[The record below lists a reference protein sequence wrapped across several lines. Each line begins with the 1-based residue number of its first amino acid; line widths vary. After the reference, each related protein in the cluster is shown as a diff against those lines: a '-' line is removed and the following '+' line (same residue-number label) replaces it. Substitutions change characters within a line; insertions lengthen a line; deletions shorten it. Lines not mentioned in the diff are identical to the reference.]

1 MIVRLCLSIVV
12 LTIIGTAPLNSQ
24 TDRAERKRL
33 AAVLKSDP
41 AAPLRLAKLD
51 GKYRMLLRQIRVEEP
66 GDDLIIDRGSRT
78 VTTYR
83 GHKDLP
89 SGYWVYARPYWFIR
103 RDAGA
108 EATQARVEPRADHG
122 QTRRNG
128 HRGSLHGHDD
138 VLIATHSAA
147 RSAFYPASFCSSL
160 ACVTLLTRCAGSGS

>member
-1 MIVRLCLSIVV
+1 MPRHNRVRPVWRRQNTAGTELSRWRNR
-12 LTIIGTAPLNSQ
+12 P
-24 TDRAERKRL
+24 
-33 AAVLKSDP
+33 LKSDP

-89 SGYWVYARPYWFIR
+89 SGYWVYARPYWFIW

-108 EATQARVEPRADHG
+108 EK
-122 QTRRNG
+122 RRKLG
-128 HRGSLHGHDD
+128 WSPEQITGI
-138 VLIATHSAA
+138 V
-147 RSAFYPASFCSSL
+147 
-160 ACVTLLTRCAGSGS
+160 